1 MWDFKKSKDGK
12 NPPLKLV
19 DLAYILRAPSLNSA
33 EGSRLPHAITATF
46 LTPFFQFF
54 GGDFFCFF
62 TYYIQHFFICRPSD
76 STVPTDAGIEPRTVA
91 TGALAVRLYLILACG
106 RPPYLGYSILENV
119 GNLLTGNKRCP
130 LETLSYMATREKQL
144 DFCKS
149 TARNSSLINRIK
161 NIFDRHFPIQW
172 KSI

>member
-1 MWDFKKSKDGK
+1 
-12 NPPLKLV
+12 
-19 DLAYILRAPSLNSA
+19 
-33 EGSRLPHAITATF
+33 
-46 LTPFFQFF
+46 
-54 GGDFFCFF
+54 
-62 TYYIQHFFICRPSD
+62 
-76 STVPTDAGIEPRTVA
+76 VPTDAGIEPRTVA

-161 NIFDRHFPIQW
+161 NIFDRHFPIQ
-172 KSI
+172 